1 MGGKMKK
8 LLSVV
13 LFFLLVSGLSAFE
26 AAAQSKKDD
35 IPVSQL
41 PAEVL
46 EVLNE
51 YVRILSSETLEK
63 CAEAFFAI
71 AGGSLVNPAGTALD
85 IDLPRFSLKK
95 DYDNFK
101 FYAMPLEITRVNK
114 RYSNGDG
121 YGDSAIA
128 GWMYKIWIAKKK
140 GGAGLPAPITIMVP
154 ENHPSIKTP
163 KVIGIGSL

>member
-1 MGGKMKK
+1 MKK
-8 LLSVV
+8 FLSVV
-13 LFFLLVSGLSAFE
+13 LIFVMIFGLISFE
-26 AAAQSKKDD
+26 ASAQSKKDD

-46 EVLNE
+46 QVLNE
-51 YVRILSSETLEK
+51 YATVLGSETLEK

-71 AGGSLVNPAGTALD
+71 AGGSLVNPEGSALD

-95 DYDNFK
+95 DFYNFK

-114 RYSNGDG
+114 RHSNGDG
-121 YGDSAIA
+121 YGESAIA
-128 GWMYKIWIAKKK
+128 GWVYKIWIAKKK
-140 GGAGLPAPITIMVP
+140 GTAGLPAPISIMVP
-154 ENHPSIKTP
+154 ENHQTIKTP

>member
-1 MGGKMKK
+1 MKK

-13 LFFLLVSGLSAFE
+13 LVLVMVFGLTAFE
-26 AAAQSKKDD
+26 ASAQGKRDD
-35 IPVSQL
+35 IPVNQL

-46 EVLNE
+46 VVLNE
-51 YVRILSSETLEK
+51 YAKILSSETLEK
-63 CAEAFFAI
+63 CAEAFLSI
-71 AGGSLVNPAGTALD
+71 AGGGLVNPAGTALD

-95 DYDNFK
+95 DYENFK

-114 RYSNGDG
+114 RHSNGDG

-140 GGAGLPAPITIMVP
+140 GTAGLPAPITIMVP
-154 ENHPSIKTP
+154 ENHPTIKSP